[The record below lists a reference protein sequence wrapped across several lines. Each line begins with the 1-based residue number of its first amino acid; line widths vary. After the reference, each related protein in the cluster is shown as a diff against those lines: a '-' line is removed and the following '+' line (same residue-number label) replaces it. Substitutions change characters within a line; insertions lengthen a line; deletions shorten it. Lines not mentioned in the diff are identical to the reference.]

1 MTTTPPAAIAIRPM
15 QSADIAAV
23 TALVLATPLWQR
35 HGVDGTGFAARLAQG
50 LDAAATIL
58 VAWATDSEDAPE
70 EIAGFIWYVVD
81 GAFVRSGY
89 IMLIG
94 IAPAWQRRGMGRLLM
109 DAAEGELRRHVAD
122 IFLLVSDFN
131 EPAHRFYETLG
142 YTRVGAIPDYV
153 TPGIAEL
160 IYRKRV
166 GGSTE

>member
-1 MTTTPPAAIAIRPM
+1 MNATLPAAIAIRPM
-15 QSADIAAV
+15 QPTDIGAV
-23 TALVLATPLWQR
+23 TGLVLATPLWQR
-35 HGVDGTGFAARLAQG
+35 HGVEGTAFAARLAQG

-58 VAWATDSEDAPE
+58 VAVAKRSEDAPE
-70 EIAGFIWYVVD
+70 EIAGFLWYVVD

-94 IAPAWQRRGMGRLLM
+94 IAAAWQRRGIGRLLM
-109 DAAEGELRRHVAD
+109 DAAENELFCQVAD
-122 IFLLVSDFN
+122 VFLLVSDFN
-131 EPAHRFYETLG
+131 EPAHRFYKKLG
-142 YTRVGAIPDYV
+142 YAQVGVIPDYV